1 MPDTSALSSRRVALA
16 RLSRTEAQARTTIAQ
31 RAHGLAFELGGVAW
45 QAGLTPLVL
54 AAPPSVPV
62 APAGGRMD
70 FEWAGARFALLLP
83 ASAVEQWLS
92 AQMQQASLPAL
103 PSELVQS
110 VLEAAL
116 AQVLAAI
123 QALGQG
129 EPHLLHWSAAPPDTP
144 EAVAASDDKLP
155 AHAFELLLR
164 AQDAT
169 PAIATPAIAAR
180 LHADNLGLML
190 LAGLLVRR
198 TPRPGQLAAD
208 VPLRLRAELGESRAT
223 LDELR
228 ALALGDVLL
237 LQTCFVGPQRNLWL
251 TGDGRAGVQLA
262 LPSADPAGAA
272 DAPDAA
278 PITPF
283 LTVLQP
289 WSATMSAPTSPA
301 SSDEAATSLQAL
313 PVRLSFDL
321 GELSLTLAQVQA
333 LQPGQTLEL
342 GHPLAA
348 GVNIRAN
355 GLLIGEGDLVEI
367 DGQWGVAIRSL
378 LRQGGDAA
386 QP

>member
-1 MPDTSALSSRRVALA
+1 
-16 RLSRTEAQARTTIAQ
+16 
-31 RAHGLAFELGGVAW
+31 
-45 QAGLTPLVL
+45 
-54 AAPPSVPV
+54 
-62 APAGGRMD
+62 MD

-208 VPLRLRAELGESRAT
+208 VPLRLRAELG
-223 LDELR
+223 
-228 ALALGDVLL
+228 
-237 LQTCFVGPQRNLWL
+237 
-251 TGDGRAGVQLA
+251 
-262 LPSADPAGAA
+262 
-272 DAPDAA
+272 
-278 PITPF
+278 
-283 LTVLQP
+283 
-289 WSATMSAPTSPA
+289 SP
-301 SSDEAATSLQAL
+301 
-313 PVRLSFDL
+313 
-321 GELSLTLAQVQA
+321 G
-333 LQPGQTLEL
+333 
-342 GHPLAA
+342 
-348 GVNIRAN
+348 
-355 GLLIGEGDLVEI
+355 
-367 DGQWGVAIRSL
+367 
-378 LRQGGDAA
+378 
-386 QP
+386 